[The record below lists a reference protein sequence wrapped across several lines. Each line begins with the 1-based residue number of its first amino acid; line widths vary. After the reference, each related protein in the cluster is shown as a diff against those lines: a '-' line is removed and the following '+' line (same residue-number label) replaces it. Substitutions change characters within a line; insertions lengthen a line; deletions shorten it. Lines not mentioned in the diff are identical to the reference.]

1 MEEIKNKYDKKLNI
15 YTYIKSPVKA
25 DIIRLSWPIVLE
37 LIMGTLFGMVDM
49 IMLGRLANLG
59 EAAESVA
66 AVGITNQPMFVGLS
80 LVQALNVGG
89 TAMIARYLGAGKPD
103 KIESTLKHTIILNL
117 IGLGIPLGILGI
129 VFSDQIMQFMGA
141 GQDVIIIGNA
151 YFRIIMVG
159 FIFQSFNMSITAAL
173 RGVGQTKVPMKINIL
188 VNFMNVFGNA
198 ILIYGLFGAPRLGI
212 TGAGISTSLSNA
224 AASVLL
230 LAYVLKGDSIVRLNL
245 RNKFRFNRDIMA
257 NLVKIGVPASLESL
271 ALRVAILIFV
281 KIVAGLG
288 TVVYAAH
295 QIALSILGL
304 SFQPGQGF
312 GIAASSL
319 VGRSLGAGDT
329 KKAEE
334 YAKETRKMG
343 SVVATVIA
351 LLFFFFGSDIVSLYS
366 TDPEII
372 RNASGALKI
381 IALVQPFQVS
391 QLVLAGALRGA
402 GDTFWPL
409 LATFVGSLPFRLII
423 AYVLVN
429 NFGMGLTGAWAAVL
443 VDQLVRWFFVMMRF
457 RTGKWK
463 YIKIR

>member
-1 MEEIKNKYDKKLNI
+1 MEETKSKGSGKFNIYAYIKN
-15 YTYIKSPVKA
+15 PVKA

-49 IMLGRLANLG
+49 IMLGRLSNLG
-59 EAAESVA
+59 EAAASVA

-89 TAMIARYLGAGKPD
+89 TAMIARYLGSGRKD
-103 KIESTLKHTIILNL
+103 RIESTLKHTIILNL
-117 IGLGIPLGILGI
+117 LGLGIPLGALGI
-129 VFSDQIMQFMGA
+129 VFSNQIMQFMGA
-141 GQDVIIIGNA
+141 GQDVIGIGNT

-159 FIFQSFNMSITAAL
+159 FIFQSFSMSITAAL

-188 VNFMNVFGNA
+188 VNFMNVIGNA

-212 TGAGISTSLSNA
+212 TGAGISTALSNVV
-224 AASVLL
+224 ASLLL
-230 LAYVLKGDSIVRLNL
+230 LAFVLKGESVVKLSF
-245 RNKFRFNRDIMA
+245 RNKFRFNRDIMT

-281 KIVAGLG
+281 KIVTGLG

-319 VGRSLGAGDT
+319 VGRSLGAGNPS
-329 KKAEE
+329 KAEE
-334 YAKETRKMG
+334 YAKETRRMG
-343 SVVATVIA
+343 SIVSSLIA
-351 LLFFFFGSDIVSLYS
+351 AAFFFFAEQIVSLYS
-366 TDPEII
+366 ADPEII
-372 RNASGALKI
+372 RNASGALRI
-381 IALVQPFQVS
+381 IALVQPFQSS
-391 QLVLAGALRGA
+391 QLILAGALRGA

-409 LATFVGSLPFRLII
+409 LATFIGALPFRLII

>member
-1 MEEIKNKYDKKLNI
+1 MEETKSKGSGKLNI
-15 YTYIKSPVKA
+15 YTYIKNPVKA

-49 IMLGRLANLG
+49 IMLGRLSNLG
-59 EAAESVA
+59 EAAASVA

-89 TAMIARYLGAGKPD
+89 TAMIARYLGSGRKD
-103 KIESTLKHTIILNL
+103 RIESTLKHTIILNL
-117 IGLGIPLGILGI
+117 LGLGIPLGALGI
-129 VFSDQIMQFMGA
+129 VFSNQIMQFMGA
-141 GQDVIIIGNA
+141 GQDVIGIGNT

-159 FIFQSFNMSITAAL
+159 FIFQSFSMSITAAL

-188 VNFMNVFGNA
+188 VNFMNVIGNA

-212 TGAGISTSLSNA
+212 TGAGISTALSNVV
-224 AASVLL
+224 ASLLL
-230 LAYVLKGDSIVRLNL
+230 LAFVLKGESVVKLSF
-245 RNKFRFNRDIMA
+245 RNKFRFNRDIMT

-281 KIVAGLG
+281 KIVTGLG

-319 VGRSLGAGDT
+319 VGRSLGAGNPS
-329 KKAEE
+329 KAEE
-334 YAKETRKMG
+334 YAKETRRMG
-343 SVVATVIA
+343 SIVSSLIA
-351 LLFFFFGSDIVSLYS
+351 AAFFFFAEQIVSLYS
-366 TDPEII
+366 ADPEII
-372 RNASGALKI
+372 RNASGALRI
-381 IALVQPFQVS
+381 IALVQPFQSS
-391 QLVLAGALRGA
+391 QLILAGALRGA

-409 LATFVGSLPFRLII
+409 LATFIGALPFRLII

>member
-1 MEEIKNKYDKKLNI
+1 M
-15 YTYIKSPVKA
+15 
-25 DIIRLSWPIVLE
+25 
-37 LIMGTLFGMVDM
+37 
-49 IMLGRLANLG
+49 
-59 EAAESVA
+59 
-66 AVGITNQPMFVGLS
+66 
-80 LVQALNVGG
+80 
-89 TAMIARYLGAGKPD
+89 
-103 KIESTLKHTIILNL
+103 
-117 IGLGIPLGILGI
+117 
-129 VFSDQIMQFMGA
+129 
-141 GQDVIIIGNA
+141 
-151 YFRIIMVG
+151 
-159 FIFQSFNMSITAAL
+159 
-173 RGVGQTKVPMKINIL
+173 
-188 VNFMNVFGNA
+188 
-198 ILIYGLFGAPRLGI
+198 
-212 TGAGISTSLSNA
+212 
-224 AASVLL
+224 
-230 LAYVLKGDSIVRLNL
+230 
-245 RNKFRFNRDIMA
+245 
-257 NLVKIGVPASLESL
+257 
-271 ALRVAILIFV
+271 
-281 KIVAGLG
+281 AGLG

-319 VGRSLGAGDT
+319 VGRSLGAGDP

-334 YAKETRKMG
+334 YAKETRRMG

-351 LLFFFFGSDIVSLYS
+351 ILFFFFGSDIVSLYS

-372 RNASGALKI
+372 RNATGALKI

-391 QLVLAGALRGA
+391 QLILAGALRGA

-409 LATFVGSLPFRLII
+409 IATFIGALPFRLII